1 MIPYVGCDAAYEM
14 LQPFVDG
21 ELPMPEQVALESH
34 LRWCRTC
41 GARVEDLRI
50 IGASL
55 RLGSLIPG
63 TTEIE
68 GGALAAI
75 QAEVLTR
82 IRTERDESF
91 GVRFRALFDDMHFLW
106 PALGASAAVIICLLG
121 VMVVNSAA
129 RAVDPDSMADRIEG
143 MLANPGSDR
152 NPVQLDSWMLAP
164 SIDAPNL
171 GAIPEDDAT
180 FALAAVVTREG
191 RVANYELLQSD
202 DFGVRRGSRPTR
214 GADQL
219 LELVTRSRFTPA
231 QTRAG
236 GPVAVNVVWV
246 VARTTVKAP
255 MRAFDEGS
263 LSPLRAPE
271 DVAKPINDAP
281 EPRVLRPARS

>member
-1 MIPYVGCDAAYEM
+1 MIPYVGCDAAHPM

-21 ELPMPEQVALESH
+21 ELPMAEQVALESH

-55 RLGSLIPG
+55 RLGSPIPG
-63 TTEIE
+63 KAEVDAR
-68 GGALAAI
+68 ALAAI
-75 QAEVLTR
+75 SAEVLTR

-106 PALGASAAVIICLLG
+106 PALGASAAVLICLLG
-121 VMVVNSAA
+121 VMGVAS
-129 RAVDPDSMADRIEG
+129 RT

-164 SIDAPNL
+164 SIQVPNL
-171 GAIPEDDAT
+171 SAVPEDDAT

-191 RVANYELLQSD
+191 RLVNYELLQSD
-202 DFGVRRGSRPTR
+202 EAGTRSGSRAMS
-214 GADQL
+214 GAD
-219 LELVTRSRFTPA
+219 ELVDMVTRSRFTPA
-231 QTRAG
+231 QTRGG

-255 MRAFDEGS
+255 MRAFDEGT
-263 LSPLRAPE
+263 LPPLPAPE
-271 DVAKPINDAP
+271 DVAKPVNDQPA
-281 EPRVLRPARS
+281 LRPARS